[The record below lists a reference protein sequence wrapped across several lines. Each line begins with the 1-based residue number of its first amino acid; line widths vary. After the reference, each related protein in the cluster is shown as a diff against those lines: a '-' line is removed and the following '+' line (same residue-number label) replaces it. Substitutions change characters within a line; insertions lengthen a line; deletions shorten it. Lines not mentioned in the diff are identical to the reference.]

1 MRNQWLEQDAVGLSG
16 EHLLVYQARIV
27 GADSALVT
35 RGGGNVSLKVT
46 GTDFRGLQ
54 KKVLLIKGS
63 GVDMGTAQPDNF
75 PAVNLEDLLPLF
87 ERSEMADEDLT
98 NYLVRCL
105 MEPDA
110 PRPSIETLLHAF
122 LQQSSVVH
130 THADAILSLS
140 NTQRPDQIIRDVFGA
155 SVAIVP
161 YFRPGF
167 LLSKEVAQT
176 VLTNPKAKGVILL
189 NHGLVTWGVNP
200 KNSYEEHID
209 IVGQAEEYIKQKAK
223 GRAVFGVLG
232 NTIQDSEQRQAA
244 IASVGPMIRR
254 LVADGV
260 SRGRMVV
267 RFDGNQDTLNF
278 IGSEKAQKLVEA
290 GAATPDHLLSTKR
303 TPVLIQCND
312 PFNIHE
318 VRQVLEKNVVSYE
331 QKYIEW
337 FRRYAKADQEML
349 SPHPRVILVS
359 GLGMWTVGRDISET
373 LVTADIYRH
382 TIAIMAGAEILGG
395 YASLTQRQAYD
406 AEYWP
411 QELYKLSLLPPERE
425 LSRRIALITGA
436 AHGIGQAIARRFAL
450 EGANLV
456 LTDIDYEGVEAVSAQ
471 LNEEFG
477 SERTIPVRHDVTSE
491 EQTRAAVRNA
501 ALAYGGLDILVS
513 NAGIA
518 PTGNLDSIDL
528 EEWQRSLQV
537 NATGH
542 LLVAREAIKIMKEQ
556 GFGGSL
562 VFIATKNVLAPGR
575 GFGAYSAAK
584 SAEVQVAR
592 VLAMENGMHGI
603 RSNIINP
610 DAVFQNSGLWSEELR
625 RERAE
630 AHNVRVS
637 DLEDFYRKRNLLET
651 FITPSDVA
659 QAALFFAS
667 DRSAKTTGCIL
678 TVDGG
683 VPEAFPR

>member
-1 MRNQWLEQDAVGLSG
+1 MRNQWLEQDVVGFSD

-27 GADSALVT
+27 GADPALVT
-35 RGGGNVSLKVT
+35 RGGGNVSLKVA
-46 GTDFRGLQ
+46 GTDFRGIQ

-63 GVDMGTAQPDNF
+63 GIDMGTAQANDF

-87 ERSEMADEDLT
+87 ERSEMSDEDLT

-122 LQQSSVVH
+122 LQQASVVH

-140 NTQRPDQIIRDVFGA
+140 NTQRPDQIIKDVFGTGI
-155 SVAIVP
+155 AIVP
-161 YFRPGF
+161 YLRPGF
-167 LLSKEVAQT
+167 LLSKEVAKM
-176 VLTNPKAKGVILL
+176 VLTNPKAKGVVLL
-189 NHGLVTWGVNP
+189 NHGLVTWGLTP
-200 KNSYEEHID
+200 KASYEEHID
-209 IVGQAEEYIKQKAK
+209 VVGQAEEYIKQKTK
-223 GRAVFGVLG
+223 GRAVFGVLKDVV
-232 NTIQDSEQRQAA
+232 QDSERRQVA

-254 LVADGV
+254 LVADGT

-267 RFDGNQDTLNF
+267 RFDDSQDILDF

-290 GAATPDHLLSTKR
+290 GAVTPDHLLSTKR

-312 PFNIHE
+312 PLDVYE
-318 VRQVLEKNVVSYE
+318 VRQALEKSVVLYE

-337 FRRYAKADQEML
+337 FRRYAQPDQEML

-359 GLGMWTVGRDISET
+359 GLGMWTVGRDISEAS
-373 LVTADIYRH
+373 VTADIYHH
-382 TIAIMAGAEILGG
+382 TIAIMAGSETLGG
-395 YASLTQRQAYD
+395 YASLTQKQAYD

-436 AHGIGQAIARRFAL
+436 AHGIGQAIARKFAS
-450 EGANLV
+450 EGAHLV
-456 LTDIDYEGVEAVSAQ
+456 LTDVDYEGVEAVSAQ

-491 EQTRAAVRNA
+491 EQTRAAVCKA
-501 ALAYGGLDILVS
+501 ALSYGGLDILVS

-562 VFIATKNVLAPGR
+562 VFVATKNVLAPGR

-592 VLAMENGMHGI
+592 VLAMENGIYGI

-625 RERAE
+625 IERAA
-630 AHNVRVS
+630 AHNVPVS
-637 DLEDFYRKRNLLET
+637 DLEDFYRKRNLLEA
-651 FITPSDVA
+651 FITPTDVSEA
-659 QAALFFAS
+659 VLFFAS